1 MNGSKA
7 DIKAQLQ
14 RSILLMQG
22 FKPATNDIDVN
33 TGLRFIQNSFPNSRF
48 PLGVT
53 HEFFCNNVE
62 EVSAS
67 CAFASAIISTLIK
80 NGGFSFWISSFQN
93 IFPPSLQLF
102 GIHPEKIIFL
112 HIKNEKEKLWAME
125 EALKCDA
132 LSFVIGEINEI
143 SFTESRR
150 FQLITEKS
158 KVTGFI
164 IRRNPK
170 NLSTASVTR
179 WNIKP
184 AHSQFENFNQSLLG
198 CSDDSFVENFN
209 VKSLKNNKINYFDFT
224 GKGMPGIGYPK
235 WDVALLKVRNGKP
248 GSWKIQWRKEKF
260 ELVDQQGLIIQEEQ
274 RKIG

>member
-1 MNGSKA
+1 MKGSKA

-33 TGLRFIQNSFPNSRF
+33 TGLHIIQNSFPNSRF
-48 PLGVT
+48 PIGVT

-67 CAFASAIISTLIK
+67 CAFSSAIISTLMK
-80 NGGFSFWISSFQN
+80 KGGLSFWISSFQN
-93 IFPPSLQLF
+93 IFPPALQLF

-112 HIKNEKEKLWAME
+112 HLKKEREKLWAME

-132 LSFVIGEINEI
+132 ISFVIGEINEI

-150 FQLITEKS
+150 LQLITEKS

-184 AHSQFENFNQSLLG
+184 ARSQFENFNQTLLG
-198 CSDDSFVENFN
+198 TDNFLVENFK
-209 VKSLKNNKINYFDFT
+209 VKSIHDGKKNYPDFVS
-224 GKGMPGIGYPK
+224 KGMPGIGFPK
-235 WDVALLKVRNGKP
+235 WDVTLLKVRNGKP
-248 GSWKIQWRKEKF
+248 GNWKIQWRNEKF
-260 ELVDQQGLIIQEEQ
+260 ELIDQPGLIIPQQQ

>member
-1 MNGSKA
+1 MKGSKA

-33 TGLRFIQNSFPNSRF
+33 TGLHFIQNSFPNSRF
-48 PLGVT
+48 PIGVT
-53 HEFFCNNVE
+53 HEFFCNNIE

-67 CAFASAIISTLIK
+67 CAFASAIVSTLMK
-80 NGGFSFWISSFQN
+80 KGGLSFWISSFQN
-93 IFPPSLQLF
+93 IFPPALQLF
-102 GIHPEKIIFL
+102 GINPEKIIFL
-112 HIKNEKEKLWAME
+112 HLKNEKEKLWAME

-179 WNIKP
+179 WHIKP
-184 AHSQFENFNQSLLG
+184 AHSQFENFNQPLLG
-198 CSDDSFVENFN
+198 TDKIFVENFK
-209 VKSLKNNKINYFDFT
+209 VKSLHEYQKNYPDFDT
-224 GKGMPGIGYPK
+224 KGMPGVGYPK
-235 WDVALLKVRNGKP
+235 WDVTLLKVRNGKP
-248 GSWKIQWRKEKF
+248 GNWKIQWRKEKF
-260 ELVDQQGLIIQEEQ
+260 VLIDQPGLAIQEAQ

>member
-1 MNGSKA
+1 MKGSKA

-33 TGLRFIQNSFPNSRF
+33 TGLYFIQNSFPNSKF
-48 PLGVT
+48 PIGVT
-53 HEFFCNNVE
+53 HEFFCNNIE

-67 CAFASAIISTLIK
+67 CAFVSGIISTFIK
-80 NGGFSFWISSFQN
+80 KEALFIWISSFQS
-93 IFPPSLQLF
+93 IFPPALQLF

-112 HIKNEKEKLWAME
+112 HLKKEKEKLWAME

-132 LSFVIGEINEI
+132 ISFVIGEINEL

-150 FQLITEKS
+150 LQLITEKS

-184 AHSQFENFNQSLLG
+184 ARSQFENFNQTLLG
-198 CSDDSFVENFN
+198 TDNFLVENFK
-209 VKSLKNNKINYFDFT
+209 VKSIHDGKKNYPDFVS
-224 GKGMPGIGYPK
+224 KGMPGIGYPK
-235 WDVALLKVRNGKP
+235 WEVTLLKVRNGKP
-248 GSWKIQWRKEKF
+248 GNWKIQWRNKKF
-260 ELVDQQGLIIQEEQ
+260 ELIDQPGLTIPQEQ

>member
-1 MNGSKA
+1 MKGSKD

-14 RSILLMQG
+14 KSILLMQG
-22 FKPATNDIDVN
+22 FKPATNNIDLD
-33 TGLRFIQNSFPNSRF
+33 TGLHFIQNSFPNSRF
-48 PLGVT
+48 PIGVT
-53 HEFFCNNVE
+53 HEFFCNNME

-67 CAFASAIISTLIK
+67 CAFASALISTLMK
-80 NGGFSFWISSFQN
+80 KGGLSFWISSFQN
-93 IFPPSLQLF
+93 IFPPALQLF
-102 GIHPEKIIFL
+102 GINPEKIIFL
-112 HIKNEKEKLWAME
+112 HLKKEKEKLWAME

-158 KVTGFI
+158 KVTAFI

-184 AHSQFENFNQSLLG
+184 AHSQFENFNQPLLG
-198 CSDDSFVENFN
+198 SENFLVEKFK
-209 VKSLKNNKINYFDFT
+209 VKSLHEGQKNYSDVAT
-224 GKGMPGIGYPK
+224 KGMPGIGYPK
-235 WDVALLKVRNGKP
+235 WDVALLKVRNGKS

-260 ELVDQQGLIIQEEQ
+260 ELIDQPGLVISEAQ

>member
-1 MNGSKA
+1 MKGSKD

-14 RSILLMQG
+14 KSILLMQG
-22 FKPATNDIDVN
+22 FKPATNNIDLD
-33 TGLRFIQNSFPNSRF
+33 TGLHFIQNSFPNSRF
-48 PLGVT
+48 PIGVT
-53 HEFFCNNVE
+53 HEFFCNNME

-67 CAFASAIISTLIK
+67 CAFASAIISTLK
-80 NGGFSFWISSFQN
+80 KKGGLSFWISSFQN
-93 IFPPSLQLF
+93 IFPPALQLF
-102 GIHPEKIIFL
+102 GINPEKIIFL
-112 HIKNEKEKLWAME
+112 HLKKEKEKLWAME

-158 KVTGFI
+158 KVTAFI

-184 AHSQFENFNQSLLG
+184 AHSQFENFNQPLLG
-198 CSDDSFVENFN
+198 SENFLVEKFK
-209 VKSLKNNKINYFDFT
+209 VKSLQDNNKNYPDFDT
-224 GKGMPGIGYPK
+224 KGMPGIGYPK

-260 ELVDQQGLIIQEEQ
+260 ELIDQPGLLITQAQ

>member
-1 MNGSKA
+1 MKGSKD

-14 RSILLMQG
+14 KSILLMQG
-22 FKPATNDIDVN
+22 FKPATNNIDLD
-33 TGLRFIQNSFPNSRF
+33 TGLHFIQNSFPNSRF
-48 PLGVT
+48 PIGVT
-53 HEFFCNNVE
+53 HEFFCNNME

-67 CAFASAIISTLIK
+67 CAFASALISTLMK
-80 NGGFSFWISSFQN
+80 KGGLSFWISSFQN
-93 IFPPSLQLF
+93 IFPPALQLF
-102 GIHPEKIIFL
+102 GINPEKIIFL
-112 HIKNEKEKLWAME
+112 HLKKEKEKLWAME

-158 KVTGFI
+158 KVTAFI

-184 AHSQFENFNQSLLG
+184 AHSQFENFNQPLLG
-198 CSDDSFVENFN
+198 SENFLVEKFK
-209 VKSLKNNKINYFDFT
+209 VKSLHEGQKNYSDVAT
-224 GKGMPGIGYPK
+224 KGMPGIGYPK

-260 ELVDQQGLIIQEEQ
+260 ELIDQPGLLITQAQ